1 MSKFSGRIMREDPE
15 LFDSVNR
22 WLQHETSV
30 DPIKIVCAIDQK
42 IIFFETSAADGNP
55 GYAALHPIST
65 NAIAS
70 GRSRNRRV
78 EIVLLRSGQG
88 SPASLGGELP

>member
-1 MSKFSGRIMREDPE
+1 MREDPE

-42 IIFFETSAADGNP
+42 IIRLRPLTIDGIP
-55 GYAALHPIST
+55 
-65 NAIAS
+65 
-70 GRSRNRRV
+70 
-78 EIVLLRSGQG
+78 LLL
-88 SPASLGGELP
+88 AK